1 MKKLSDIGRMSAGY
15 KATRTEDGKDVSWGA
30 CKEFI
35 YSEAERRELVRE
47 GIKTFII
54 ENTKDWE
61 LKAKL
66 GAGLDRFLEEQ
77 GL

>member
-1 MKKLSDIGRMSAGY
+1 MKKLSEIGRMSAGY

-35 YSEAERRELVRE
+35 YSEAERRELLKEFVDRWSCRVDL
-47 GIKTFII
+47 GQTF
-54 ENTKDWE
+54 EQ
-61 LKAKL
+61 
-66 GAGLDRFLEEQ
+66 FLEEQ